1 MTSVM
6 LGKRPSRPSHDMC
19 VIRGLD
25 DEIWSII
32 ESCWTHEPIERL
44 TTHQIVECLRLL
56 STSSV
61 QRAIDNFDPLFPSRT
76 LYSQAEHPFSALS
89 NPIDAAK

>member
-1 MTSVM
+1 
-6 LGKRPSRPSHDMC
+6 MC

-44 TTHQIVECLRLL
+44 TTHQIVERLRLL

-61 QRAIDNFDPLFPSRT
+61 QRTIDNFDPLFPSRT

-89 NPIDAAK
+89 NPMDAAK